1 VVSNPFD
8 GWCAAATSFPTI
20 EDEVN
25 TSFEPRR
32 MAAELAV
39 SLQFD
44 SVRFVLEA
52 YMTRA
57 RRPLAFVAPALLAGV
72 ALVGLTGCSK
82 PEPANT
88 VGQEAD
94 PVWQRATAVFQPL
107 PAEAPSAENPVTAAK
122 VALGKR
128 LYFDPQLS
136 KQGNVSCNSCHELQR
151 FGADELSFSPGDD
164 GRLGGRNSP
173 TVLNA
178 ALHVAQFWDG
188 RASTVEE
195 QAGMPI
201 LNPVEMAIPDEAFLV
216 DRLRAAPGYPEAFAA
231 AFPDEDPA
239 ITYPNIRFALAAFE
253 RTLLTPAPFD
263 AYLRGDRAALDA
275 REQAGLV
282 RFMDLHC
289 TACHNGVTVGARFF
303 RKFGL
308 NEPYWVHTR
317 SAKPDEGRYAQ
328 TGEPEDLYV
337 FKVASLRNVAETAP
351 YFHDG
356 SVATL
361 EEAVKIIALL
371 QVGVTLDDGQAGEIA
386 AFLRTLTGELPAD
399 AQAPESTSA
408 R

>member
-1 VVSNPFD
+1 MTHGERF
-8 GWCAAATSFPTI
+8 ATLFP
-20 EDEVN
+20 
-25 TSFEPRR
+25 P
-32 MAAELAV
+32 
-39 SLQFD
+39 
-44 SVRFVLEA
+44 
-52 YMTRA
+52 
-57 RRPLAFVAPALLAGV
+57 LLAGA
-72 ALVGLTGCSK
+72 ALVGVIACSK
-82 PEPANT
+82 PAPQAAAREEP
-88 VGQEAD
+88 D
-94 PVWQRATAVFQPL
+94 PVWERATAVFQPL
-107 PAEAPSAENPVTAAK
+107 PAEAPSAENPATPAR
-122 VALGKR
+122 VALGRR
-128 LYFDPQLS
+128 LYLDQKLS
-136 KQGNVSCNSCHELQR
+136 KQGNVSCDSCHDLQT
-151 FGADELSFSPGDD
+151 FGVDHLSFSPGDD

-231 AFPDEDPA
+231 AFPGEDPA
-239 ITYPNIRFALAAFE
+239 ITYANIRFALAAFE

-263 AYLRGDRAALDA
+263 AYLRGDRSALDA
-275 REQAGLV
+275 SEKAGLV

-317 SAKPDEGRYAQ
+317 SAKRDEGRYAQ
-328 TGEPEDLYV
+328 TGEPADLYV
-337 FKVASLRNVAETAP
+337 FKVASLRNVGETAP

-361 EEAVKIIALL
+361 EEAVKIIASL
-371 QVGVTLDDGQAGEIA
+371 QVGVNLDDGEAAEIA
-386 AFLRTLTGELPAD
+386 AFLRTLTGELPGD
-399 AQAPESTSA
+399 ALAEDES